1 MKAILHADLN
11 WGIGKSNGLM
21 FKLPADMQYFKRTTT
36 GNVVVMGSNTL
47 LSFPGGKPLKDRT
60 NIVLWPDGPERDD
73 CIIVRSVDELFA
85 EIKKYPEDSVY
96 VIGGQM
102 MYRTMLPYCT
112 EVLVTKVYAE
122 GDPDAYFENLDKN
135 GNFRLISQTAPEETN
150 GYTIR
155 FTIYKNMDVK
165 EY

>member
-21 FKLPADMQYFKRTTT
+21 FKLPADMQYFKKTTI

-73 CIIVRSVDELFA
+73 CIIVRSLDELFS
-85 EIKKYPEDSVY
+85 EIKKYPADKVF
-96 VIGGQM
+96 VVGGQM
-102 MYRTMLPYCT
+102 MYRTLLPYCT
-112 EVLVTKVYAE
+112 EILVTKVYTE

-135 GNFRLISQTAPEETN
+135 DNFRLISQTAPEETN